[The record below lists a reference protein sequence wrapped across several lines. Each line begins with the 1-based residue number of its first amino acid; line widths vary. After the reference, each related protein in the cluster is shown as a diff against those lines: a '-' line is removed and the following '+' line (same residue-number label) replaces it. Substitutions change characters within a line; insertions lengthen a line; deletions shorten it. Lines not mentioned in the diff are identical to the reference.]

1 MLSHDNV
8 SAVICVLVN
17 AQPRQLWFTDLA
29 LFHVSKSRY
38 YSTALLVVCAMMT
51 MCALLI
57 VLQLTWSAKSLL
69 QTYKSIE
76 FACEHMIG
84 YLPLSHIAAQ
94 VSWTL
99 CVPDYSK
106 HVHLSTHNDI
116 YTVYLHI

>member
-38 YSTALLVVCAMMT
+38 YSTALLVV
-51 MCALLI
+51 
-57 VLQLTWSAKSLL
+57 LQLTWSAKSLL

-99 CVPDYSK
+99 CVSDYSK

-116 YTVYLHI
+116 YTVYLQI

>member
-1 MLSHDNV
+1 M
-8 SAVICVLVN
+8 C
-17 AQPRQLWFTDLA
+17 
-29 LFHVSKSRY
+29 
-38 YSTALLVVCAMMT
+38 ALLVVCAMMT
-51 MCALLI
+51 MCALL

-99 CVPDYSK
+99 CVPIYIYIVSDYSK
-106 HVHLSTHNDI
+106 HVHLSTHIDCSCI
-116 YTVYLHI
+116 PYIDTDL